1 MKNIIWDDTFY
12 FIHCDSNYNWC
23 RRHELGGEKSHKKIM
38 GDESFLYNKI
48 LHVLITKIVYTQ
60 RT

>member
-23 RRHELGGEKSHKKIM
+23 RSHELGGEKSHKKFMVGMRAYFIIK
-38 GDESFLYNKI
+38 SFMFW
-48 LHVLITKIVYTQ
+48 
-60 RT
+60 